1 MRTET
6 MQAQQSDVLGHTFS
20 GELLPPTCPR
30 AATILRVWPSS
41 EPTPAVSH
49 SPPPLSIA
57 YNRLTILSQSPD
69 FFRQVGFSNAFTI
82 SSILFAVKIPTNI
95 FVMLTNDYFGRRSIV
110 LFCVT
115 SCVLTLTGISVLGFV
130 KTNDS
135 TKVVLIVLAC
145 FWVAGNN
152 ILG

>member
-1 MRTET
+1 MPTSCNHLT
-6 MQAQQSDVLGHTFS
+6 GLALLGTY
-20 GELLPPTCPR
+20 
-30 AATILRVWPSS
+30 SS
-41 EPTPAVSH
+41 CKSLVTVALDP
-49 SPPPLSIA
+49 I
-57 YNRLTILSQSPD
+57 NRLTIPSPRPD

>member
-1 MRTET
+1 
-6 MQAQQSDVLGHTFS
+6 
-20 GELLPPTCPR
+20 
-30 AATILRVWPSS
+30 
-41 EPTPAVSH
+41 
-49 SPPPLSIA
+49 
-57 YNRLTILSQSPD
+57 
-69 FFRQVGFSNAFTI
+69 
-82 SSILFAVKIPTNI
+82 
-95 FVMLTNDYFGRRSIV
+95 MLTNDYFGRRSIV